1 MQSKTLFLLAALLLS
16 TQIFSQKKSKPR
28 DSGTLVITLGSDT
41 TFIHNFEIRGDS
53 FFSKILTFPN
63 GLRLVE
69 GRGKFFPD
77 GSLRSVSS
85 TLATLDKAGNW
96 LPTAKTWLTTTPDST
111 ILETLRDGKTSRRSH
126 PGRCIVTNS
135 GDAASFQLFPFYG
148 FRAPQRVGDSAVFHH
163 VNPIGVR
170 DFVVKRTARRT
181 VEIGSSFMGKIRLS
195 LDKRGRLL
203 AVNALGSSLN
213 FTAQVFRDL
222 DFEVL
227 KKHFSEKQLR
237 GAAAPLAV
245 STRDTV
251 RFETSGGQKIEVNY
265 WRPSARGRKIFG
277 EIVPRTKFWR
287 LGANNATEISL
298 AQPLVFQNQKLEAGK
313 YTLFAVPTAAG
324 WQLCFNRKTGIWGTE
339 YDPAADVLR
348 VPLREEALPEH
359 VEKLTI
365 SMAAAGGGGVFRV
378 DWERTRLAVDFGF

>member
-1 MQSKTLFLLAALLLS
+1 MQSKILLLLAALLFS
-16 TQIFSQKKSKPR
+16 TQIFSQKKQKPK
-28 DSGTLVITLGSDT
+28 DSGLLVITLGADT
-41 TFIHNFEIRGDS
+41 TFVHDFEIRGDS

-69 GRGKFFPD
+69 GRGAFFQNGD
-77 GSLRSVSS
+77 LRSVESS
-85 TLATLDKAGNW
+85 IATLDKAGNW
-96 LPTAKTWLTTTPDST
+96 QPTAKTWLMTTADST
-111 ILETLRDGKTSRRSH
+111 ILETLREGKTSRRSH

-148 FRAPQRVGDSAVFHH
+148 FRAPRRVGDSVIFRH

-170 DFVVKRTARRT
+170 DFVVKRTARRM
-181 VEIGSSFMGKIRLS
+181 VEIGSSFMGKITLN
-195 LDKRGRLL
+195 LDKRDRLL
-203 AVNALGSSLN
+203 SVNALGSSLN
-213 FTAQVFRDL
+213 FTAQVFRNH
-222 DFEVL
+222 DFEQL
-227 KKHFSEKQLR
+227 KKHFSEKQVR
-237 GAAAPLAV
+237 GGAAPLAI
-245 STRDTV
+245 STRDTA
-251 RFETSGGQKIEVNY
+251 RFETAGGQKIEVNY

-287 LGANNATEISL
+287 LGANHATEVSL
-298 AQPLVFQNQKLEAGK
+298 AQPLVFENGKLEAGK

-339 YDPAADVLR
+339 YDATADMLR
-348 VPLREEALPEH
+348 VLLREEVLPEH

-365 SMAAAGGGGVFRV
+365 SVAASDSGGVFRV